1 MGIGRWTQEIGQPDP
16 TPARSRKGQEILVTE
31 VKVRYFNEPG
41 SRNTGDTI
49 TIGIKRAME
58 LELRDVVVAT
68 TSGNTA
74 LSLKEEAD
82 RTGFS
87 GNLVAVTYHVGF
99 SKPNEDRMG
108 SDMRKKL
115 EESGFR
121 IVTGIH
127 ALSGPERSFRYKFNG
142 IYPLEMVAST
152 LRLFSQGVKTCVEI
166 AVMAADAGAVLSGE
180 DALFIAGTGKGA
192 DTACVISPAHQNN
205 FLDLCVREILAKP
218 R

>member
-1 MGIGRWTQEIGQPDP
+1 M
-16 TPARSRKGQEILVTE
+16 TE
-31 VKVRYFNEPG
+31 VKARYFSEPG
-41 SRNTGDTI
+41 SRNTDETI
-49 TIGIKRAME
+49 TIGIQRALE
-58 LELRDVVVAT
+58 LELRHVVVAT
-68 TSGNTA
+68 TTGDTA
-74 LSLKEEAD
+74 LLVKNKAD
-82 RTGFS
+82 KNGFS
-87 GNLVAVTYHVGF
+87 GALVAVTYHVGF

-108 SDMRKKL
+108 SEMRKKL

-121 IVTGIH
+121 LVTGCH
-127 ALSGPERSFRYKFNG
+127 ALSGPERSFRYQFKG
-142 IYPLEMVAST
+142 IYPLEMIAST

-205 FLDLCVREILAKP
+205 LLDLSVREILAMP

>member
-1 MGIGRWTQEIGQPDP
+1 M
-16 TPARSRKGQEILVTE
+16 SE
-31 VKVRYFNEPG
+31 VKVRYFDEPG
-41 SRNTGDTI
+41 SANTDETI
-49 TIGIKRAME
+49 TLGIKRALE
-58 LELRDVVVAT
+58 LELRYVVVAT
-68 TSGNTA
+68 TTGDTA
-74 LSLKEEAD
+74 LLVKNKAD
-82 RTGFS
+82 KNGFS

-108 SDMRKKL
+108 SEMRKKL

-121 IVTGIH
+121 LVTGCH
-127 ALSGPERSFRYKFNG
+127 ALSGPERSFRYQFKG
-142 IYPLEMVAST
+142 IYPLEMIAST

-205 FLDLCVREILAKP
+205 FLDLSIREILAMP